1 LQHSRFSFGACKT
14 KGLIE
19 FRERGSQCRPLQSAS
34 TTSAH
39 LLFYTFIHPACVQS
53 YRSSACSFSR
63 SPSAPMSS
71 APTEVRLFSSL
82 PANSLIENI
91 CRSSVRADQLRRR
104 ETIRRSW
111 AAPALSRR
119 QNSNQAA
126 VFGALGPTASAQ
138 QAVSASC
145 GPSGTPDPNNAQ
157 AVSDCNNAKQ
167 AQSAAFTGLQAAV
180 NNYMPPGP
188 TCPVSLDF
196 L

>member
-1 LQHSRFSFGACKT
+1 MVPSVALSSQPRRPPRTCSSTPSSTQHAFSPIAPQRAPSRGLRQRQCHWLQRRF
-14 KGLIE
+14 
-19 FRERGSQCRPLQSAS
+19 
-34 TTSAH
+34 
-39 LLFYTFIHPACVQS
+39 V
-53 YRSSACSFSR
+53 CSL
-63 SPSAPMSS
+63 P
-71 APTEVRLFSSL
+71 